1 MKFCQWI
8 QIYAFYRYFVRITS
22 WKIIEIR
29 FIFFS
34 FSYKENKENWN
45 WHIKVVLVEIP
56 IIIMIIVCFILYKL
70 ETMRFL
76 GWHPPHLMDNTD
88 TLYLEDQYWQQPVL
102 LLLDFYYFVFISLP
116 VCPSV
121 WVPCDPF
128 AI

>member
-1 MKFCQWI
+1 MKVCQWI

-116 VCPSV
+116 ICPSV
-121 WVPCDPF
+121 WVSCDLF